1 MLPCHLRMA
10 HSPRLFLNAKWSCR
24 ALAAAIGGS
33 TMSTTAS
40 TRLRVVSASQ
50 FDRAT
55 QQTPGSGR
63 LAAIFEGHDFKPSM
77 WGGLFTIDPG
87 FSTAI
92 HHHGEQDTIAYV
104 LQGQCLLRWGE
115 RGEFSA
121 TARAGDFL
129 FVPGRLPHMEINRS
143 LTQPCRWVVV
153 RSTPTP
159 IVVNLPEDYWDRAR
173 VNPPAAHSP
182 A

>member
-1 MLPCHLRMA
+1 MSLSLL
-10 HSPRLFLNAKWSCR
+10 LFLNAHT
-24 ALAAAIGGS
+24 AITS
-33 TMSTTAS
+33 FIASRRRSAMQTTAS

-55 QQTPGSGR
+55 QQTPGSER
-63 LAAIFEGHDFKPSM
+63 LAAIFNSDEFKPSM
-77 WGGLFTIDPG
+77 WGGLFTIEPG
-87 FSTAI
+87 FSTAV

-104 LQGQCLLRWGE
+104 LEGQCLLRWGE

-129 FVPGRLPHMEINRS
+129 FIPAWLPHMEVNRS
-143 LTQPCRWVVV
+143 ATQLCRWVVV

-159 IVVNLPEDYWDRAR
+159 IVVNLPEDYWDRAPGKR
-173 VNPPAAHSP
+173 SPTHAPA
-182 A
+182 